1 MLVGSLEGVDVQPA
15 NPTRGAKIGAAPSE
29 SPSSLGMGNQVGHH
43 SGVASVAVGEWMY
56 CDEPVMKP
64 ERAFIGAI
72 RSLLDPESR
81 VLQ

>member
-1 MLVGSLEGVDVQPA
+1 
-15 NPTRGAKIGAAPSE
+15 
-29 SPSSLGMGNQVGHH
+29 MGNQVGHH